1 MKLNRL
7 YLKIFFSF
15 LAVLVITM
23 VVIFVLF
30 LALPGKHFSARL
42 EDFAKTK
49 AVVIKEA
56 IEEKIRSDPG
66 SDLSQNRSLHTFILE
81 FGKIL
86 GARVWLENPDH
97 TVAVKSFPGDLPK
110 IVSRADPYHARFY
123 GDMIIYHQRGLDLYA
138 VFPIVL
144 SRGEKGTVHI
154 LFETRSKSSAPP
166 LDHPESFFALGL
178 FLIGLMA
185 ALFFVPISLF
195 ITGRLKKLRQSALAI
210 SEGNLSRRAA
220 VRGRDEIGELALA
233 FNQMAEKVEGMIQNS
248 RELTAHISHE
258 LRSPLTRIRIAEEML
273 RNKIGQGDFSSLE
286 GYLDGIEEDI
296 QDLDTLIGRIL
307 ELSKLDLRDA
317 PLNRVPLDPAA
328 LIREILER
336 FKPSMERKGLIT
348 AVDLHPAPPLSG
360 DQEALTAALTNLLD
374 NAVKFTAEGGRISLT
389 LRPLLDRLEI
399 SITNSYQ
406 PLSEEEL
413 SRIFDPFQ
421 RLKQTK
427 ATGSGLGLAIAK
439 KIIERHGGR
448 IRAVNVREGLQFQIT
463 LPMGGETI

>member
-1 MKLNRL
+1 MNRL

-15 LAVLVITM
+15 LAVLVVTM

-49 AVVIKEA
+49 AMVIKEA
-56 IEEKIRSDPG
+56 VEEKIRSDPQA
-66 SDLSQNRSLHTFILE
+66 DLSQNRSLHTFILE

-97 TVAVKSFPGDLPK
+97 SIAVKSFPGDLPK
-110 IVSRADPYHARFY
+110 IVSRANRYYARVY

-138 VFPIVL
+138 VIPITL
-144 SRGEKGTVHI
+144 SRGEKGTIHI

-195 ITGRLKKLRQSALAI
+195 ITSRLKKLRQSALAI

-220 VRGRDEIGELALA
+220 VRGGDEIGELALA
-233 FNQMAEKVEGMIQNS
+233 FNQMAEKLEGLIQNS

-273 RNKIGQGDFSSLE
+273 RNKMEQGEYSSLE
-286 GYLDGIEEDI
+286 GYLEGIEEDI
-296 QDLDTLIGRIL
+296 QDLDKLIGRIL
-307 ELSKLDLRDA
+307 DLSKLDMRDSPLTKV
-317 PLNRVPLDPAA
+317 PLNAVSLIKGVLSRFQAA
-328 LIREILER
+328 
-336 FKPSMERKGLIT
+336 MNQKGLRLT
-348 AVDLHPAPPLSG
+348 TQLPLVVTISG
-360 DQEALTAALTNLLD
+360 DQEALATALTNLLD
-374 NAVKFTAEGGRISLT
+374 NAVKFTPEKGQISLRV
-389 LRPLLDRLEI
+389 RPLPDQLEI
-399 SITNSYQ
+399 SITNSYRR
-406 PLSEEEL
+406 LTEEEL

-421 RLKQTK
+421 RLKEAK

-439 KIIERHGGR
+439 KIIERHGGS
-448 IRAVNVREGLQFQIT
+448 IKAGNVEEGLEILFF
-463 LPMGGETI
+463 LPFTESKQ